1 MPKFFMFLGF
11 WIGRFSEE
19 EKRPHV
25 HVLKFGSNEAMKVW
39 LEPEIEVEYI
49 RGINASTANKILSEI
64 RSRKNECLDQWYA
77 CERKSR

>member
-19 EKRPHV
+19 ENRPHV
-25 HVLKFGSNEAMKVW
+25 HVLKFGSDVSMKVW
-39 LEPEIEVEYI
+39 LEPETEVEYI
-49 RGINASTANKILSEI
+49 RGINAATANKILSEI
-64 RSRKNECLDQWYA
+64 RRRRNECLEQWYA